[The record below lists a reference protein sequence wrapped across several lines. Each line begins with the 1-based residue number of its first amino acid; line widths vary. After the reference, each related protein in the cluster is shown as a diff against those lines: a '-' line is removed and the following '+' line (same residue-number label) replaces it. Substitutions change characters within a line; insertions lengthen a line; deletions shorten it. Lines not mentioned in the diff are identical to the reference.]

1 MYPRF
6 QFFLFWL
13 LVLDF
18 AKAQELALNSDNGA
32 LNLNSD
38 SNINSISLDSN
49 CNDDAS
55 SSSIPCAISDS
66 VDTIAQSPDSQS
78 SDRAKLTLSN
88 GGATSLND
96 GSISSND
103 GATSFNDESTS
114 SNDGAAP
121 LNNVATPSHDGVA
134 PISPDNPTQPYTVAQ
149 LGESLFNPGEG
160 LAGGIETLWGI
171 DSAIFQA
178 EGEIIRSGAIGVQ
191 GITIYF
197 VQRKTRK
204 THRRTRK
211 INGVKKDDG
220 RSVSNQEL
228 QNAILNLKC
237 PDLGNWYPLTKV
249 CKTRSGSLPR
259 YLYTIGH
266 FTNHAVNVIPVVI
279 DQVFNTAIFGIN
291 HLLCY
296 CCRAMVKSLDETR
309 FDGKGCQVV
318 MYT

>member
-6 QFFLFWL
+6 RFFLFWVL
-13 LVLDF
+13 ILDF
-18 AKAQELALNSDNGA
+18 AKAQELALNSNNG
-32 LNLNSD
+32 LLSLDSD
-38 SNINSISLDSN
+38 SNVNSISLDSI

-55 SSSIPCAISDS
+55 SSSIPCTISDT
-66 VDTIAQSPDSQS
+66 VDTIARSPDSQS
-78 SDRAKLTLSN
+78 SDPAKLTLSN

-103 GATSFNDESTS
+103 GATSFNDGSTS

-121 LNNVATPSHDGVA
+121 LNNVATPSHDEVA
-134 PISPDNPTQPYTVAQ
+134 PLSLDNPTQPYTVAE
-149 LGESLFNPGEG
+149 LGESLFNPAEW
-160 LAGGIETLWGI
+160 LAGGIETLWSV

-178 EGEIIRSGAIGVQ
+178 EGEIIRSGAILAE

-211 INGVKKDDG
+211 INGEKKDDG
-220 RSVSNQEL
+220 TSVSNQEL
-228 QNAILNLKC
+228 QSAIEKLKC
-237 PDLGNWYPLTKV
+237 PDLGNRYPLTKV

-279 DQVFNTAIFGIN
+279 DRVFNTAIFGIN

-296 CCRAMVKSLDETR
+296 CCRIMVKSLDETR